1 MGVQRTEMS
10 PRTVSWSLCA
20 SSIHLWRQWWSL
32 QTPGMKKWR
41 VFFFHRIWGFHGIS
55 SFQTWDLRF
64 KTRNGFKE
72 LISWNITKY
81 QRVCGK
87 IGGTFDRKSVETLF
101 KSLCCQGNH
110 PLFKQS
116 VKFMEHLFRCNLSE
130 RGDVTKCWG
139 FFSLK
144 I

>member
-41 VFFFHRIWGFHGIS
+41 VCFFSQDVGIS
-55 SFQTWDLRF
+55 WDFKLSNLRF
-64 KTRNGFKE
+64 EIQDPKWNSMDSKNWSHETSPTTKE
-72 LISWNITKY
+72 
-81 QRVCGK
+81 
-87 IGGTFDRKSVETLF
+87 FDGRSVEHLTDNLF
-101 KSLCCQGNH
+101 KSLCCQRNH

-116 VKFMEHLFRCNLSE
+116 VELMEHLFWCNLSK